1 MIRAMTAFCAVAT
14 AFVFAAPGAAA
25 EATVRTKPAAQS
37 RSAPANLSAK
47 SEPKRA
53 RHVHETPRSTA
64 LPERGHASGSR
75 PTRSDEGATSPHAIT
90 MRDRADAHDRAP
102 GKSAASGKLAEP
114 TKTDAA
120 KKKTAKEHAAL
131 PDDDDGLVEFDEP
144 SDVGVAGRSKSIV
157 KLEPPRDEHGKKR
170 SKGRVLRPVPKN
182 ASWRP
187 YVREP
192 WRRGY
197 VSVSGHGK
205 SWSGFVVDKNGDVLP
220 VGRRELSAALA
231 SWRTGREMLIDE
243 RLIALIADISD
254 EFGGRPIRIVSGYRE
269 TSYAPG
275 SKHKVGQAFDF
286 SVPGVPNEALRDF
299 LRTLPDVGVGYYPN
313 STHVHLDVR
322 EKPCYWVDY
331 STPGAHPMYAWDRR
345 VARMSPKERMLAAE
359 LDALAT
365 QHVPLGRPATENVQR
380 RSPAVST
387 TDEQR
392 PRPAPARAAFAPV
405 ELANPS
411 TMLVGSGAG
420 TQHARLPAEPA
431 LARDGHPAPATAY
444 DAGAART
451 TAYDAGAA
459 HSEAAV
465 RSTTHD
471 AGAPRATGYD
481 AGAPALSAVTR

>member
-25 EATVRTKPAAQS
+25 EVGARTKPAIRAH
-37 RSAPANLSAK
+37 SASPRATAKQEPARTPRTHREATELSAL
-47 SEPKRA
+47 PDRA
-53 RHVHETPRSTA
+53 
-64 LPERGHASGSR
+64 HASGSIAAPSR
-75 PTRSDEGATSPHAIT
+75 SGASAATRLITTRDHEGAREPASE
-90 MRDRADAHDRAP
+90 
-102 GKSAASGKLAEP
+102 KSAPSGKTADTL
-114 TKTDAA
+114 KKAA
-120 KKKTAKEHAAL
+120 KRL

-144 SDVGVAGRSKSIV
+144 SDTVGVAGRSKSVV
-157 KLEPPRDEHGKKR
+157 KLETSHDDSHGKKHG
-170 SKGRVLRPVPKN
+170 KGRAIHPVPKN

-205 SWSGFVVDKNGDVLP
+205 SWSGFVVDKNGDLLP
-220 VGRRELSAALA
+220 AGRRGLSAALA

-243 RLIALIADISD
+243 RLIALIADVSD

-365 QHVPLGRPATENVQR
+365 RHEPLGRPATENVQR
-380 RSPAVST
+380 RAPAVLVS
-387 TDEQR
+387 DAQR
-392 PRPAPARAAFAPV
+392 PATAPPRAAFAPV

-411 TMLVGSGAG
+411 TMLAGSASR
-420 TQHARLPAEPA
+420 ARRVALPAEPA
-431 LARDGHPAPATAY
+431 LIHDTHQAPATAY
-444 DAGAART
+444 DASATRST
-451 TAYDAGAA
+451 PYDAGAA
-459 HSEAAV
+459 RSAPYDSAAP
-465 RSTTHD
+465 RSTAYE
-471 AGAPRATGYD
+471 AGVARSTGYD
-481 AGAPALSAVTR
+481 AGTPALGAVTR